1 VSASLSD
8 LTIRTPAD
16 GGKRPCAD
24 GGPTSHRLRASQ
36 QSKPASKEAKMRKL
50 IVSTYTT
57 LDGKVDELQ
66 DWALPYDDDG
76 VAAYH
81 DDLLAN
87 SDGLLLG
94 RKTYEIF
101 AAIWPPRAGKLPYVD
116 KINSMPKYVA
126 STTLRDLEWENSH
139 LIEGD
144 AAQGVAKLKQQAGQD
159 LVVYGGQDFMDSL
172 LEHDLVDEYRIL
184 VAPVLL
190 GRGRCL
196 LKDGA
201 RRVNLE
207 LVDTTVIPPGMAVL
221 TYQPVR

>member
-1 VSASLSD
+1 
-8 LTIRTPAD
+8 
-16 GGKRPCAD
+16 
-24 GGPTSHRLRASQ
+24 
-36 QSKPASKEAKMRKL
+36 MRKL
-50 IVSTYTT
+50 IVSTYAT
-57 LDGKVDELQ
+57 LDGKVDKLQ
-66 DWALPYDDDG
+66 DWALPYDDR

-139 LIEGD
+139 RIEGD
-144 AAQGVAKLKQQAGQD
+144 AAQGVAKLKLQAGRD

-221 TYQPVR
+221 TYQPLR